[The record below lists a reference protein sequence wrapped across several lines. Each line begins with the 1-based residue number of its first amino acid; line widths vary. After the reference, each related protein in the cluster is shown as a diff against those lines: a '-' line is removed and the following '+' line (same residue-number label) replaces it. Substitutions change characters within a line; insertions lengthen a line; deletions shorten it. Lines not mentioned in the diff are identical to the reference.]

1 MEMEYG
7 QFSAHLVAELR
18 RFCDGKNAGDV
29 RCLAT
34 FTVLVVA
41 GGGIVGPGLGH
52 SVVLVIAFITQTEG
66 PDVFNGIRF
75 NSRSIF
81 CSAGSV
87 YCLVL

>member
-34 FTVLVVA
+34 FTVSIVA
-41 GGGIVGPGLGH
+41 GCCFVDVLLG
-52 SVVLVIAFITQTEG
+52 F
-66 PDVFNGIRF
+66 
-75 NSRSIF
+75 SI
-81 CSAGSV
+81 
-87 YCLVL
+87 